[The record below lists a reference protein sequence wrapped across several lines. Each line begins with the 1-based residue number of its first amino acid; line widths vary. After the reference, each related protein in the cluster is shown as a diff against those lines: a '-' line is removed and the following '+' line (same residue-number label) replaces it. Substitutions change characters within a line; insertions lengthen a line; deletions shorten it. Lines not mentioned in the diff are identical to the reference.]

1 MRPRW
6 SGDGWRVPEISVIV
20 TTHDRAWI
28 LPRALDSVLAQSWTD
43 FELIVVDDA
52 SNDETRDVLA
62 GYARRDPRL
71 RLIVRPVN
79 SRAEWPETEPRNDGL
94 RAARGRFIAHLD
106 SDNAWHPRFLER
118 MRAHLAARPEVQL
131 AWCNAINHYASARD
145 FTRSIGEDRRPLRR
159 ADPSARTAVFAGC
172 DLVGG
177 LPGLDWYI
185 DTNEIMHRAGL
196 FARLGHLWPVAHPR
210 RAGLLAEALLERPG
224 RRFGDLWLAERTIA
238 VCGHGALSHLDEDL
252 VFFHYDAPPTCTP
265 RHVAGT
271 AASG

>member
-1 MRPRW
+1 VRLPR
-6 SGDGWRVPEISVIV
+6 SGNGRRAPEISVVV

-28 LPRALDSVLAQSWTD
+28 LPRALDSVLGQSWTD

-52 SNDETRDVLA
+52 STDDTGEVLA
-62 GYARRDPRL
+62 AYARRDPRL
-71 RLIVRPVN
+71 RVIERAVN
-79 SRAEWPETEPRNDGL
+79 SRAERPETEPRNDGL
-94 RAARGRFIAHLD
+94 RAARGLYIAHLD
-106 SDNAWHPRFLER
+106 SDNAWHPCFLER

-145 FTRSIGEDRRPLRR
+145 FARSIGEDRRPLRR

-210 RAGLLAEALLERPG
+210 RAELLAEALLERPG

-252 VFFHYDAPPTCTP
+252 VFFHYDAPPTCAP